1 MVLLTAF
8 AVAPEAS
15 DHPIIHHYE
24 VKQAFLCLE
33 FLQTN
38 RDHTLTSMQI
48 LTVLF
53 LLLLLS
59 EVMTRLWLAR
69 RQIRHVLAHRQQ
81 VPVEFRGRI
90 GLQSHQ
96 RAAHYTADRARLTIA
111 EVIFDAVI
119 LLALTLGGGLQL
131 IAERSLAAFGQGLGS
146 DLMLV
151 GSVVIL
157 LGVLHLPFTVY
168 RQFVLEARYGF
179 NRMTPKLFI
188 IDIVKGTA
196 IAALLGLPVLAL
208 ILWLMQSAGQ
218 TWWILAWLVWAG
230 FNLLIMLIFPTWIA
244 PLFNKFT
251 PLEDPSLQDRI
262 ESLASRCNFSIQG
275 LFVMDG
281 SKRSAHGNAYF
292 TGFGK
297 SRRIVFFDTL
307 LSKLSAQ
314 EIEAVLAH
322 ELGHFKHRHI
332 IKRII
337 LNLAAALLF
346 FAALGWLA
354 SQPWFYLGL
363 GVSTPQTG
371 TVGGIAL
378 LLFFM
383 VVPIFTFWFTP
394 AMNWLSRK
402 DEFEA
407 DQFAAQQS
415 DANQLVSAL
424 VKLFDDN
431 AATLT
436 PDPLHSAFYDSH
448 PPAAI
453 RIRHLAHT

>member
-1 MVLLTAF
+1 
-8 AVAPEAS
+8 
-15 DHPIIHHYE
+15 
-24 VKQAFLCLE
+24 
-33 FLQTN
+33 
-38 RDHTLTSMQI
+38 MQF

-53 LLLLLS
+53 LFLILS
-59 EVMTRLWLAR
+59 EVVTRLWLAR
-69 RQIRHVLAHRQQ
+69 RQIRYVLSHRQQ
-81 VPVEFRGRI
+81 VPTEFRGKI
-90 GLQSHQ
+90 GLHSHQ
-96 RAAHYTADRARLTIA
+96 RAADYTADRTRLTML
-111 EVIFDAVI
+111 EVVFDATI
-119 LLALTLGGGLQL
+119 LLALTLGGGLQW
-131 IAERSLAAFGQGLGS
+131 IAEQSRIVLGQGMGS
-146 DLMLV
+146 EVMMV
-151 GSVVIL
+151 GIVVLL
-157 LGVLHLPFTVY
+157 LGALHLPVTVY

-188 IDIVKGTA
+188 ADTIKGIV
-196 IAALLGLPVLAL
+196 IAALLGIPVLVI
-208 ILWLMQSAGQ
+208 ILWLMQSAGH
-218 TWWILAWLVWAG
+218 TWWIWAWLVWAS

-251 PLEDPSLQDRI
+251 PLQDQGLQARI
-262 ESLASRCNFSIQG
+262 EALARRCNFSIQG

-322 ELGHFKHRHI
+322 ELGHFKHHHI
-332 IKRII
+332 IKRIV
-337 LNLAAALLF
+337 LSLTTALVF

-354 SQPWFYLGL
+354 NQSWFYSGL
-363 GVSTPQTG
+363 GVNTPLTTSIG
-371 TVGGIAL
+371 AIAL

-383 VVPIFTFWFTP
+383 VVPVFTFWLTP
-394 AMNWLSRK
+394 VMNWLSRK

-407 DQFAAQQS
+407 DRFAAQQS
-415 DANQLVSAL
+415 DADQLVSAL

-436 PDPLHSAFYDSH
+436 PDPLHSAFYDTH

-453 RIRHLAHT
+453 RIRHLAHS